1 MAQLSFHVLQCE
13 GHLAIYMDPQPRRM
27 QCTIL
32 TAAPYFESTAATYL
46 MTRTRFAPRQ
56 PRMRVYVRATN
67 RSLALAWQPVE
78 AAGSHALLS
87 RRMGFAP
94 WCTLVASAT
103 RLSRI
108 VVRAAIDA
116 VSKQARRRGPA
127 CKTCACIHTARY
139 GGARRRRKVI
149 HTRVRATAE
158 QGYSIRTITCK

>member
-1 MAQLSFHVLQCE
+1 MAQISSHVLQCE
-13 GHLAIYMDPQPRRM
+13 GHLAIYMDSQPRRM

-78 AAGSHALLS
+78 AAGSHALYS
-87 RRMGFAP
+87 RRCASRPGAP
-94 WCTLVASAT
+94 LRQAQPVCRGLLCAQLFMQCPSRPGDEDQPASLALVYT
-103 RLSRI
+103 
-108 VVRAAIDA
+108 
-116 VSKQARRRGPA
+116 P
-127 CKTCACIHTARY
+127 ARY